1 MNITIGSVRFAASEY
16 LFLLPLVCF
25 ICIVAIIRFYKSKH
39 IAALLAG
46 SRAHVLL
53 SNFTIFKSGIRGLF
67 FILATFFLYLVLLRP
82 QWGEREQ
89 TCVREGRD
97 LLIGLDISR
106 SMLAT
111 DCSPNR
117 LEVAKQKI
125 RSLVKNLESD
135 RIGLLIFSDTAH
147 LFCPFTHDY
156 TVFDSFLDLLDR
168 NILHAGSTEIEKVLD
183 ESIKTFQRMP
193 DKKNRLCIIV
203 TDGEDF
209 SRDLKSVKD
218 RAQTEQIQ
226 IIAFAIGTTHG
237 APIPQFNQ
245 EGTLIGHITDEKGE
259 IVISRLNEVFLQNL
273 ASDVGGTYVV
283 VSKDDQDIKAI
294 KTFVEKFE
302 KEQYTDTV
310 SIQLYERY
318 SIFAAVSF
326 CLFLIEW
333 LI

>member
-1 MNITIGSVRFAASEY
+1 MNITLGPVRFAACEY
-16 LFLLPLVCF
+16 LLLLPIVCF
-25 ICIVAIIRFYKSKH
+25 ICIAVIMRFYKIKNK
-39 IAALLAG
+39 ATLLAG
-46 SRAHVLL
+46 SRAHFLL
-53 SNFTIFKSGIRGLF
+53 RNFSIIKCRIRGLL
-67 FILATFFLYLVLLRP
+67 FILATLFLYGALLRP

-117 LEVAKQKI
+117 LETAKQKI
-125 RSLVKNLESD
+125 RLLVKNLESD
-135 RIGLLIFSDTAH
+135 RIGLLIFSDTAQ

-156 TVFDSFLDLLDR
+156 AVFDSFLDLLDSHML
-168 NILHAGSTEIEKVLD
+168 NAGSTQIETVLD
-183 ESIKTFQRMP
+183 ESIKIFQRMP
-193 DKKNRLCIIV
+193 DKKNRLCVIV

-209 SRDLKSVKD
+209 SRNLKSIKD
-218 RAQTEQIQ
+218 RAQSEQIQ
-226 IIAFAIGTTHG
+226 IVTFAIGTTHG
-237 APIPQFNQ
+237 APIPQFDQ
-245 EGTLIGHITDEKGE
+245 EGKLIGHITDEKGQV
-259 IVISRLNEVFLQNL
+259 VISRLNELFLQNL
-273 ASDVGGTYVV
+273 ASDVGGTYVL
-283 VSKDDQDIKAI
+283 VSKDDRDIKAI

-310 SIQLYERY
+310 SMQLYERY
-318 SIFAAVSF
+318 SLFAAVSF